1 MRKKYEWSISSLARN
16 KVRSKK
22 RDTDINPTGWGL
34 CRSLAQVTEKQTGAI
49 RIFIQSPL
57 IKAAKAAK
65 AAKGSKNAKS
75 NRSQKSRGRYADDE
89 RLKKYLAGWI
99 ICSLYDK

>member
-22 RDTDINPTGWGL
+22 RDTGINPTGWGL
-34 CRSLAQVTEKQTGAI
+34 CRSLVQFTEKQTGAI

-57 IKAAKAAK
+57 IKPAK

-89 RLKKYLAGWI
+89 RLKNT
-99 ICSLYDK
+99 

>member
-1 MRKKYEWSISSLARN
+1 MKQLAMRKKYEWSISSLARN

-22 RDTDINPTGWGL
+22 RGTDINPTDWGFY
-34 CRSLAQVTEKQTGAI
+34 CSLAQVTEKQTGAI

-57 IKAAKAAK
+57 IKPVK

-75 NRSQKSRGRYADDE
+75 NRSQKSRGRYADDG
-89 RLKKYLAGWI
+89 RLKNT
-99 ICSLYDK
+99 

>member
-57 IKAAKAAK
+57 IKAAK
-65 AAKGSKNAKS
+65 GSKNAKS
-75 NRSQKSRGRYADDE
+75 NRSQKSRGRYAC
-89 RLKKYLAGWI
+89 L
-99 ICSLYDK
+99 LYTSPSPRD

>member
-1 MRKKYEWSISSLARN
+1 MRKKYEWSISSHARN

-22 RDTDINPTGWGL
+22 RGTDINPTDWGFY
-34 CRSLAQVTEKQTGAI
+34 CSLAQVTEKQTGAI

-57 IKAAKAAK
+57 IKAV
-65 AAKGSKNAKS
+65 KGPKNAKS

-89 RLKKYLAGWI
+89 RLKNT
-99 ICSLYDK
+99 